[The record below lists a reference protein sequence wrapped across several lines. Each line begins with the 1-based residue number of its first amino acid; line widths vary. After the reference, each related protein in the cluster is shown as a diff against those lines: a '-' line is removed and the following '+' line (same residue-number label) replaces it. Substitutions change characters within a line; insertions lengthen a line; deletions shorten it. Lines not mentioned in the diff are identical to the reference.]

1 VFEFTE
7 TIEIEALPEAVWEV
21 MADIEGWWPPS
32 NPEHESLERLDDRGL
47 EVGARIRIREKI
59 AGVPG
64 EAVGEITEVQPGA
77 RVTWEAPAARYGLAG
92 IYVSIGEGVTWSV
105 APHGDDETCLSARV
119 WANFP
124 SGVRGRLIEWVFTR
138 LLGGA
143 EKDRE
148 HARVELRY
156 LKRTIEAGARGA
168 PEG

>member
-7 TIEIEALPEAVWEV
+7 TIEIEAPPETVWEV
-21 MADIEGWWPPS
+21 VADIEGWWPPS

-64 EAVGEITEVQPGA
+64 EAVGEITEVEPGA
-77 RVTWEAPAARYGLAG
+77 RVTWEAPAARYRLAG
-92 IYVSIGEGVTWSV
+92 ISVSIGEGVTWSLE
-105 APHGDDETCLSARV
+105 PHGDDAARLSARV
-119 WANFP
+119 WATFP
-124 SGVRGRLIEWVFTR
+124 PGPRGRLLEWFFTR
-138 LLGGA
+138 LLRGL

-156 LKRTIEAGARGA
+156 LKRTIEAGG
-168 PEG
+168 G